1 MEKLYK
7 MEEHIMKEGNINKQN
22 EKQLKDWI
30 WLNQKNMFK
39 KKQKIQIGQWIIV
52 MIKIKMQIQ
61 NYKIFQMI

>member
-1 MEKLYK
+1 

-39 KKQKIQIGQWIIV
+39 KTKNPNWTMDNSNDKN
-52 MIKIKMQIQ
+52 KDLDLEL
-61 NYKIFQMI
+61 

>member
-1 MEKLYK
+1 

>member
-39 KKQKIQIGQWIIV
+39 KNKKS
-52 MIKIKMQIQ
+52 KLD
-61 NYKIFQMI
+61 N